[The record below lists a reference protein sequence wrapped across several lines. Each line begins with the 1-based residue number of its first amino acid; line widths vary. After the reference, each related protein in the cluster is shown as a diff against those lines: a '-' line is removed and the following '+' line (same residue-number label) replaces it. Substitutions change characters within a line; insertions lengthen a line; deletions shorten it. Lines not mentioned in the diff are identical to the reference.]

1 MSDCCTYETYNSEN
15 TVHLRERVMC
25 RVIIKPMPG
34 NREVKRNANS
44 TKGLFQV
51 ILAEEDEKGAV
62 KKGGK
67 REVRA
72 IDVPY
77 ERAATIANEI
87 NQQLL
92 KVASENS
99 DAEQARKRI

>member
-1 MSDCCTYETYNSEN
+1 MFNGRFFIYAAYNSEN
-15 TVHLRERVMC
+15 TIHLRVERW
-25 RVIIKPMPG
+25 RVIIEPMPS
-34 NREVKRNANS
+34 NREVQRNANS

-51 ILAEEDEKGAV
+51 ILAEKDETGAV

-67 REVRA
+67 REVHA
-72 IDVPY
+72 TDVPY

-92 KVASENS
+92 KVVSDNS
-99 DAEQARKRI
+99 DAE

>member
-1 MSDCCTYETYNSEN
+1 MW
-15 TVHLRERVMC
+15 
-25 RVIIKPMPG
+25 RVIIKPMPD
-34 NREVKRNANS
+34 NHEVQRNANS
-44 TKGLFQV
+44 TIGLFQV
-51 ILAEEDEKGAV
+51 ILAEEDETGAV

-99 DAEQARKRI
+99 DAE